1 VDRRILGNLSRNFQK
16 PTLLCFLSL
25 FAVQLLAMVEKFNS
39 PSYGVLEYEGVI
51 EKVAEYIKQD
61 THYRYKII
69 VGTDS
74 ENRNGGTDF
83 VTAIIVHRIGKG
95 GLYFWYR
102 KNLKNI
108 VTIPDRIAKET
119 QFSIELAWKVRD
131 TFRHNGLSGYEPEV
145 HLDVGEVGATRDMV
159 RWVTGMVLG
168 SGFSFKI
175 KPDSFGATK
184 VADRHT

>member
-1 VDRRILGNLSRNFQK
+1 
-16 PTLLCFLSL
+16 
-25 FAVQLLAMVEKFNS
+25 MEKFHS
-39 PSYGVLEYEGVI
+39 PTYGLLNYEGVI
-51 EKVAEYIKQD
+51 EKIANYIKED
-61 THYRYKII
+61 PNFRYKVI

-74 ENRNGGTDF
+74 ESRNARADF

-95 GLYFWYR
+95 GLYFWSQNR
-102 KNLKNI
+102 LSNL
-108 VTIPDRIAKET
+108 VTLADRIAKET
-119 QFSIELAWKVRD
+119 QFSIELAWRLRD

-145 HLDVGEVGATRDMV
+145 HLDIGEGGVTRDMI

-168 SGFSFKI
+168 SGFEYKI